1 MSRRRRGSAL
11 AFPAMMTELS
21 CASYEVIARRTLM
34 MVTGTCS
41 SAEYWRVVHEKTAA
55 ATSTLRLV
63 TNGGPASAAS
73 LLAPWHSRATANA
86 KRLRRT

>member
-21 CASYEVIARRTLM
+21 CASYEVIARRMLM

-41 SAEYWRVVHEKTAA
+41 SAEYRRMAQEKTAA

-63 TNGGPASAAS
+63 TNGRPASAAA